1 MYCCICK
8 KIHSIDGLIKCD
20 LFLTSSISKY
30 TNLKT
35 DLLMDDI
42 KKYKSRH
49 SCDICNKIFTTI
61 TNYKYHVEHNVCNKI
76 KVSRKKEIKCDIC
89 EKVFTD
95 KRSLIYH
102 QNKVVCE
109 KNQEITKLQPLKTN
123 NQQIITTNNINNTN
137 SNNTNNINNSNNN
150 ISNNNTQNNITNNIK
165 LVPYDDIKYDYMSES
180 VLRKAFEV
188 PGEAFQSITTDIFF
202 DPDNKENHVI
212 YCPNL
217 NNNQIHVFNGN
228 KFTDGWDVLDKK
240 KFFKEM
246 LTKQMNTLE
255 QIFKCNEEDDN
266 PLEIDNIV
274 GFTNLLKEFNK
285 NNDVIKEYTNIL
297 NNICYRKKH
306 IVKNTIDETK
316 EESKDKTKDLRIK
329 AMLARAALKHKDND
343 I

>member
-1 MYCCICK
+1 MVKYICLYCK
-8 KIHSIDGLIKCD
+8 KDFVKKSTYDYHIKSCENKFNKIINKYK
-20 LFLTSSISKY
+20 LY
-30 TNLKT
+30 TNEN
-35 DLLMDDI
+35 LLNE
-42 KKYKSRH
+42 Y
-49 SCDICNKIFTTI
+49 NE
-61 TNYKYHVEHNVCNKI
+61 VI
-76 KVSRKKEIKCDIC
+76 KVSKNKNNNYTC
-89 EKVFTD
+89 EKC
-95 KRSLIYH
+95 
-102 QNKVVCE
+102 NKSYTSYNGLKLHIRTNSCE
-109 KNQEITKLQPLKTN
+109 KTNLSLYEKIQKKLELTN

-165 LVPYDDIKYDYMSES
+165 LVPYDEIKYDYMKES
-180 VLRKAFEV
+180 VLKNAFAI

-217 NNNQIHVFNGN
+217 KDSQIHVFNGN
-228 KFTDGWDVLDKK
+228 KFTGDGWDVLDKK

-255 QIFKCNEEDDN
+255 KIFRCNEDDDN

-285 NNDVIKEYTNIL
+285 NNDVIKEYTNKL
-297 NNICYRKKH
+297 NTICYKNNSM
-306 IVKNTIDETK
+306 VKNTIDETK
-316 EESKDKTKDLRIK
+316 EESKDNKIK
-329 AMLARAALKHKDND
+329 SMLAKAATRLKNNN